1 MSKKQM
7 SKEQMSKEPASGE
20 KMSKKG
26 HIDRTAARLFAV
38 QALYQMDI
46 AQSPLENI
54 IDEFRAYRLDHDQEE
69 LSFSDVDDALF
80 DRIMRGVVSD
90 QIAIDR
96 AVNDR
101 LSDRWPLSRVDSTMR
116 AIFRAGAF
124 ELMNLVETNTKILV
138 SEYTDIAHS
147 FFEGP
152 EVGMVNAVLDRLAK
166 DFAAKS

>member
-1 MSKKQM
+1 MSSDPNAEDPN
-7 SKEQMSKEPASGE
+7 SKDLKA
-20 KMSKKG
+20 KKG

-90 QIAIDR
+90 QVAIDQ

-101 LSDRWPLSRVDSTMR
+101 LSDRWPLARVDSTMR

-124 ELMNLVETNTKILV
+124 ELMNLVETNSKILV

-152 EVGMVNAVLDRLAK
+152 EVGMVNAVLDRVAK
-166 DFAAKS
+166 DFAANS

>member
-1 MSKKQM
+1 M

>member
-1 MSKKQM
+1 M

-80 DRIMRGVVSD
+80 DLIMRGVVSD